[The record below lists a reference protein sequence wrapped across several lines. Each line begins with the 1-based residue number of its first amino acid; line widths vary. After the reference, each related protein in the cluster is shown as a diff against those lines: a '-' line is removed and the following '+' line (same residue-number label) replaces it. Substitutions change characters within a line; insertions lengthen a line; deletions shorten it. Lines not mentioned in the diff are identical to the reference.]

1 MRNFKNLD
9 INSKKGGYIAIKKP
23 IPLEVHFAKEDGTVE
38 TKEGSQPC
46 KAGDAIMTGTKGEH
60 WPIPLADFN
69 KTYEVVDKDKGL
81 YAKKSMEVYA
91 REMKKPFTVNVSWSD
106 KPLVGKPGDRLVQ
119 YKPGDFG
126 IVDKE
131 IFGETYNIIRKNTL
145 LLRFS
150 QKYLRINNKKPNTF
164 RKIAH
169 LLRGK

>member
-1 MRNFKNLD
+1 MVEKNKILD
-9 INSKKGGYIAIKKP
+9 CNKMDLSKGEAFIAVKKP

-91 REMKKPFTVNVSWSD
+91 REMDKPFTVNVSWSD
-106 KPLVGKPGDRLVQ
+106 KPLVGKPGDWLVQ

-126 IVDKE
+126 VVDKE
-131 IFGETYNIIRKNTL
+131 IFDETYNIIGKN
-145 LLRFS
+145 
-150 QKYLRINNKKPNTF
+150 ID
-164 RKIAH
+164 
-169 LLRGK
+169 LLRGNHWDKSKIPKV